1 MRISVGGQL
10 LHDLTVHLV
19 PEDLI
24 LEWTTEYLVRQ
35 LIAGPQGPG
44 GKVAHVLEDGGEDHD
59 GLLGDL
65 LLVSVHQRL
74 EERKS
79 QWISRMSPK
88 FSVVSL
94 VGGGGDDCSL
104 ST

>member
-1 MRISVGGQL
+1 MRIPVGGQL

-24 LEWTTEYLVRQ
+24 LERTAEDLVSQ
-35 LIAGPQGPG
+35 LVAGPQSAG
-44 GKVAHVLEDGGEDHD
+44 GKVAHVLEDGGEDHARF
-59 GLLGDL
+59 LSDL

-74 EERKS
+74 EQRKS

-88 FSVVSL
+88 LLVVSL
-94 VGGGGDDCSL
+94 VGG
-104 ST
+104 

>member
-10 LHDLTVHLV
+10 LHDLTVNLI

-24 LEWTTEYLVRQ
+24 LEWTAENLISQ
-35 LIAGPQGPG
+35 LIAGPQSSG
-44 GKVAHVLEDGGEDHD
+44 GKVAHVLEDGGEDHAR
-59 GLLGDL
+59 LLGNL
-65 LLVSVHQRL
+65 LLVSVHQGL

-94 VGGGGDDCSL
+94 VGG
-104 ST
+104 